1 METVRWGTLPEELR
15 AMPFTLRIMEFVGL
29 WGSWANFYRFALLYS
44 LGIMDIVFPK
54 IFLGIGSDDVTAIC
68 KGVAELMFE
77 LSIYCTLAI
86 LAAKRKTFE
95 QKIDLNLINVMI
107 IFFLSLVHVFCYS
120 YLGSELA
127 EEAAAVGT
135 AIYDLPWYEHSAEL
149 QRYYRL
155 MIQRTQRPTGI
166 TGVKFFVVE
175 RTTFFSVRF

>member
-1 METVRWGTLPEELR
+1 MEIFILSTSS
-15 AMPFTLRIMEFVGL
+15 LRITDLIEEMCQVPVALEFL
-29 WGSWANFYRFALLYS
+29 FC
-44 LGIMDIVFPK
+44 IMVWC
-54 IFLGIGSDDVTAIC
+54 LN
-68 KGVAELMFE
+68 M
-77 LSIYCTLAI
+77 IYI
-86 LAAKRKTFE
+86 S

-155 MIQRTQRPTGI
+155 MLQRTQRPTGI

-175 RTTFFSVRF
+175 RTTFFSVVQMAYSYYLVLKDVLNKL